1 MFKNKINR
9 YITEKGLFGLTD
21 KVLVAL
27 SGGADSVAL
36 LRVLLQLG
44 YRCEAA
50 HCNFHLRGEES
61 DRDEAFVVRL
71 CETLRVPLHKVDF
84 QTKEYAAGK
93 GISIEMAARELRY
106 AWFESLLPVCGARV
120 IAVAHHR
127 DDSVE
132 TLLLNLIRG
141 TGINGLKGIAAKN
154 VHIVRPLLEESRES
168 IEVYLNAIGQVYV
181 TDSTNLQ
188 DEYMRNK
195 IRLNIL
201 PIMREMNPSVGE
213 CIFETSR

>member
-71 CETLRVPLHKVDF
+71 CEALRVPLHKVDF
-84 QTKEYAAGK
+84 QTKEYAAG
-93 GISIEMAARELRY
+93 
-106 AWFESLLPVCGARV
+106 
-120 IAVAHHR
+120 
-127 DDSVE
+127 
-132 TLLLNLIRG
+132 
-141 TGINGLKGIAAKN
+141 
-154 VHIVRPLLEESRES
+154 
-168 IEVYLNAIGQVYV
+168 
-181 TDSTNLQ
+181 
-188 DEYMRNK
+188 
-195 IRLNIL
+195 
-201 PIMREMNPSVGE
+201 
-213 CIFETSR
+213 

>member
-1 MFKNKINR
+1 MLFENQKLHFLFVTTLGFTYLCDMFKNKINR

-71 CETLRVPLHKVDF
+71 VRN
-84 QTKEYAAGK
+84 
-93 GISIEMAARELRY
+93 AARS
-106 AWFESLLPVCGARV
+106 F
-120 IAVAHHR
+120 
-127 DDSVE
+127 
-132 TLLLNLIRG
+132 T
-141 TGINGLKGIAAKN
+141 
-154 VHIVRPLLEESRES
+154 
-168 IEVYLNAIGQVYV
+168 
-181 TDSTNLQ
+181 
-188 DEYMRNK
+188 
-195 IRLNIL
+195 
-201 PIMREMNPSVGE
+201 
-213 CIFETSR
+213 